1 MVAVKALLF
10 ACTLRTCVF
19 KPCCDMAIFLIFLN
33 AFIWSSSFALSKSAM
48 EAAAPLF
55 VTGSRMV
62 LAGVVLFGLLL
73 CKRESLRLPRPAIMP
88 IVLLS
93 VIGFYLTNVLEF
105 IGLQRLSS
113 STACFI
119 YGFSPFPA
127 AFCSY
132 VQLREVVTWK
142 KLGGLSLGLVS
153 YLVYLLFGGSEDV
166 AEWGWQLGLPELLL
180 IAATCLSSYG
190 WTLLR
195 KLGRRCESLSMTA
208 INAYAMVIA
217 GVLSLIHSAVTEVW
231 NPVPVENPLLFL
243 QAIGALV
250 IFSNLICYN
259 LFAKLLRSFSSTF
272 LSFCN
277 LVMPLFASFFGW
289 LLLGESFPPGLLF
302 AVGFMVLGC
311 RLIYHE
317 EFRQGYVLTSE

>member
-1 MVAVKALLF
+1 MTKALIVECCSF
-10 ACTLRTCVF
+10 CGFEIFVF
-19 KPCCDMAIFLIFLN
+19 KNMAIFLIFLN
-33 AFIWSSSFALSKSAM
+33 AFIWSSSFALSKFAM

-62 LAGVVLFGLLL
+62 LAGVVLFGLLIS
-73 CKRESLRLPRPAIMP
+73 KRESLRLPRQAIVP
-88 IVLLS
+88 VLLLA
-93 VIGFYLTNVLEF
+93 VIGFYLANVLEF
-105 IGLQRLSS
+105 IGLQGLSS
-113 STACFI
+113 SKACFI
-119 YGFSPFPA
+119 YGFSPFTA

-132 VQLREVVTWK
+132 IQLREVVTWK

-153 YLVYLLFGGSEDV
+153 YLVYLLFGGGEDIS
-166 AEWGWQLGLPELLL
+166 AWGWQLGLPELLL

-195 KLGRRCESLSMTA
+195 KLSRRCESLSNTA
-208 INAYAMVIA
+208 VNAYAMVIS
-217 GVLSLIHSAVTEVW
+217 GVLSLMHSAMVEIW
-231 NPVPVENPLLFL
+231 NPLPVEKPLLFL
-243 QAIGALV
+243 QAICALV

-259 LFAKLLRSFSSTF
+259 LFARLLRSFSSTF

-289 LLLGESFPPGLLF
+289 LLLGEKFPPGLLF

-311 RLIYHE
+311 RMIYHE
-317 EFRQGYVLTSE
+317 EFRQGYVLSSE